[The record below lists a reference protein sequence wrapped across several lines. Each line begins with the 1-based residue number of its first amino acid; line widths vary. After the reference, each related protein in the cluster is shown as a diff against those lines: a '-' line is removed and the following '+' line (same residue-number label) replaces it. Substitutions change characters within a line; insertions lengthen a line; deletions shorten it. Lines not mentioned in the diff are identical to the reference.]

1 MLFSIDWTIS
11 SSVLDGTRC
20 RLTVVSLVSEPSLY
34 LHKAWLLIGISFD
47 LAFQQFK
54 CFLTTYPYVVG
65 PTLKP
70 LSIQTQNKKFI
81 HACYLKHSCWGCW
94 IASVHHS
101 ILRKQR
107 KQELPHILHTH
118 TSCNI
123 FLHHACCPSYW
134 KVR

>member
-70 LSIQTQNKKFI
+70 SSIQTQNKKLFTRFY
-81 HACYLKHSCWGCW
+81 YL
-94 IASVHHS
+94 S
-101 ILRKQR
+101 IVAGMLDCISPPLYFEKTEKQ
-107 KQELPHILHTH
+107 KLPHILHNRF
-118 TSCNI
+118 SR
-123 FLHHACCPSYW
+123 CPSYW
-134 KVR
+134 EVR